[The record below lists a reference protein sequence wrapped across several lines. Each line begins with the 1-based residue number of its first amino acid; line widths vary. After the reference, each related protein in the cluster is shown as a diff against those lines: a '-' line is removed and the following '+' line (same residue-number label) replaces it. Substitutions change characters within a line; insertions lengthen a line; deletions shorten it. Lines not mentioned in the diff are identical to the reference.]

1 MNMKSTLIGFS
12 LLLVLGGCTITN
24 TENGDGDGEGGSGGQ
39 TNSGGAAGDAGSGGT
54 SSGGI
59 SNGGS
64 GGSTPTGCVS
74 LCSHTST
81 ATDDEVDCVAAQAYL
96 QGYDWPGDPV
106 CMAIQV
112 DADCELCTG
121 RLKMTDSVCAKLESA
136 CFGAGSGGS
145 GGGSGGVPGTGGS
158 GGTSNGV
165 ATCAQMCQFA
175 PTATSKQAECVQVN
189 AYLMGYDW
197 PSEPICAASGTVPGC
212 NACTSTLAMKDADC
226 AALHQKCF

>member
-1 MNMKSTLIGFS
+1 MKSTLIGFS
-12 LLLVLGGCTITN
+12 LLLVLGGCTVTN
-24 TENGDGDGEGGSGGQ
+24 TENGDGEGGSAGQ
-39 TNSGGAAGDAGSGGT
+39 TNSGGAAGNAGSGGT
-54 SSGGI
+54 SSGGT
-59 SNGGS
+59 SSGG

-106 CMAIQV
+106 CVAIEV

-121 RLKMTDSVCAKLESA
+121 RLKLPDAVCANLEST

-158 GGTSNGV
+158 GGGSGGTSSSV
-165 ATCAQMCQFA
+165 STCGELCQFA
-175 PTATSKQAECVQVN
+175 PTVTTKQAECVELN
-189 AYLMGYDW
+189 AYLMGYNW
-197 PSEPICAASGTVPGC
+197 PGEPICAASGTVPGC
-212 NACTSTLAMKDADC
+212 NACTTKLAMKDADC